1 MDISVLHIDD
11 CPNWVETGSL
21 LRTAL
26 DTIGASDTAVGFV
39 ALHTPE
45 DAARVPFAGSPTI
58 LVDGTDLFPS
68 DGQTS
73 DLACRIYQTDGHFAG
88 LPSLRDIEEALRQ
101 RLVDLPRADSGRVD
115 STGLFGLTRRTP

>member
-11 CPNWVETGSL
+11 CPNWVETGSR

-26 DTIGASDTAVGFV
+26 DTIGASDTAVSFI

-45 DAARVPFAGSPTI
+45 DASRVTFAGSPTI

-73 DLACRIYQTDGHFAG
+73 DLACRIYLTDGHFAG
-88 LPSLRDIEEALRQ
+88 MPSLRDMEEALRRRQ
-101 RLVDLPRADSGRVD
+101 SATDPRSV
-115 STGLFGLTRRTP
+115 

>member
-1 MDISVLHIDD
+1 MDISVLHIDH

-21 LRTAL
+21 LRIAL
-26 DTIGASDTAVGFV
+26 DTIGASDTAVSFV

-58 LVDGTDLFPS
+58 LVDGTDLFPG

-101 RLVDLPRADSGRVD
+101 RLVDPPPG
-115 STGLFGLTRRTP
+115 GFGEG